1 MVQQVQMMLTQARA
15 RTRTA
20 WGWWCPR
27 ARARRWR
34 SAAQRLAC
42 RLSPA
47 KSQTASRSC
56 LSAAQR
62 KVTARTLPD
71 WRVEG
76 VTPARQASE
85 SAVGKRPRA
94 SPISVSSRAART
106 QPERGRL
113 VKIGVPVELLGDP
126 GGEDLDLSGD
136 GAQHG
141 HERGGD
147 DGGGVTG
154 GAGGA
159 GRGLAQAGVQGVGQ
173 GAPAVAHRGQP
184 GSPSLGRE
192 PVGAILGGE
201 AFQEPQA
208 DVGVDL
214 GERSDRAGEAD
225 LQMRAQLV
233 GYRELVGDQIAA
245 GGHGVA
251 QRDGGCGVDD
261 QGRNRRWSV
270 RTTSART

>member
-1 MVQQVQMMLTQARA
+1 M
-15 RTRTA
+15 
-20 WGWWCPR
+20 
-27 ARARRWR
+27 
-34 SAAQRLAC
+34 AC
-42 RLSPA
+42 RLSAA
-47 KSQTASRSC
+47 KSHTASRSC
-56 LSAAQR
+56 LSAPQR

-71 WRVEG
+71 WRVEET
-76 VTPARQASE
+76 TPARQASE

-106 QPERGRL
+106 QPERNKL

-184 GSPSLGRE
+184 AAHSPSLGRE

-208 DVGVDL
+208 DVESISANSPTAPGKPVW
-214 GERSDRAGEAD
+214 RSAV
-225 LQMRAQLV
+225 V
-233 GYRELVGDQIAA
+233 GAVSTIR
-245 GGHGVA
+245 
-251 QRDGGCGVDD
+251 
-261 QGRNRRWSV
+261 GRNRRWSV